1 MIRATLAIAV
11 ALLWSTAAAKWNR
24 ALLALLASVVVALA
38 LGESPEP
45 AKLRITTWNLEWFPN
60 GSAHDATPEV
70 QAQRIAAAADVLRAI
85 NPDIILLQE
94 VRDYEACARLG
105 EAIAPGIYHVAI
117 CSAFKEPF
125 QSGLGKQQVAIL
137 SKYQAQA
144 AWAERWKSISGVD
157 PPRGF
162 AFAWFKIGS
171 QDIGIYSV
179 HLKSNLITHGNREAE
194 TAKNIRKREIAIT
207 QLLTHV
213 HDVIGTIMPTIKGA
227 VIGGDFN
234 TNHDQEMFAAERTL
248 DSLGN
253 AGYENGFE
261 GLALTQRVTHPGTHG
276 FPDAAFD
283 FIFAKGLTGSQPT
296 ITQTNASDHWPVTRN
311 FRLY

>member
-1 MIRATLAIAV
+1 VNRVLVTL
-11 ALLWSTAAAKWNR
+11 LTAF
-24 ALLALLASVVVALA
+24 VVAYA
-38 LGESPEP
+38 LGNSREP
-45 AKLRITTWNLEWFPN
+45 ARIHITTWNLEWFPN
-60 GSAHDATPEV
+60 GSAHDAPQENQV
-70 QAQRIAAAADVLRAI
+70 QRIAAAADVLRPI

-105 EAIAPGIYHVAI
+105 EAIALGTYHVAI

-144 AWAERWKSISGVD
+144 AWSERWKSMNGVD

-162 AFAWFKIGS
+162 AFARFKLGN
-171 QDIGIYSV
+171 QDIGVYSV
-179 HLKSNLITHGNREAE
+179 HLKSNLITHGDREAE
-194 TAKNIRKREIAIT
+194 TAKNLQKREVAVT

-213 HDVIGTIMPTIKGA
+213 HDVVTTTMPTIKSI

-234 TNHDQEMFAAERTL
+234 TNHDQAMFAAERTL
-248 DSLGN
+248 DSLAG

-261 GLALTQRVTHPGTHG
+261 GLPLAQRVTHPGTHG
-276 FPDAAFD
+276 FPDATFD
-283 FIFAKGLTGSQPT
+283 FIFAKNLTALQPT
-296 ITQTNASDHWPVTRN
+296 ITATNASDHWPVTRN
-311 FRLY
+311 FSLH